1 MGRGLDG
8 YFDIRAL
15 ALCGFEGPG
24 RGWSL
29 PVSGGYGEG
38 ETPLP
43 IPNRA
48 VKPLSADGTWPARAW
63 ESRSPPVYLHS
74 ANDRNDTLTDARS
87 GGADPGAR
95 GGPRRGDGR
104 QTRGGHSVGGGG
116 QPARGGERPAR
127 GAGQPARGAGH
138 LARGDRAGS
147 RRHPVVAYF
156 RANPQV
162 FALLVICLVLGVGTF
177 IAVLVSLVTAGSDQ
191 TTGEPSGAIFGAHA
205 ALAAARALVA

>member
-63 ESRSPPVYLHS
+63 ESRSPPVFLLKAGPHGP
-74 ANDRNDTLTDARS
+74 AFLRAKGRFLP
-87 GGADPGAR
+87 ADS
-95 GGPRRGDGR
+95 
-104 QTRGGHSVGGGG
+104 QS
-116 QPARGGERPAR
+116 
-127 GAGQPARGAGH
+127 
-138 LARGDRAGS
+138 S
-147 RRHPVVAYF
+147 
-156 RANPQV
+156 
-162 FALLVICLVLGVGTF
+162 
-177 IAVLVSLVTAGSDQ
+177 
-191 TTGEPSGAIFGAHA
+191 PSQ
-205 ALAAARALVA
+205 